1 MFIFSDIL
9 ERVPFSVVWERVPFF
24 ADSGTHSFF
33 HSSCV
38 PVIVSL
44 VQFVLVGLRLDVV
57 EQNAQAC
64 SLCLLDL
71 LRFDPNGRAAWS
83 AHNA

>member
-24 ADSGTHSFF
+24 ADSGARSFF